1 VVAGDTHE
9 RLFRGLLVL
18 LIAAGGF
25 FGLAPF
31 LLPTLFAQL
40 SGFAGRDIF
49 MYRIAGAAT
58 FGYAVGLA
66 AGYRSDWVALRIPIA
81 STAVFNAASIV
92 ACLVEILG
100 GEAQP
105 IVYLILLASIVF
117 TVGTGYFLARPPVTT
132 GVQDASRS
140 ASSGMAGWV
149 IALFAIGTVAA
160 TVFGLA
166 ALIPAG
172 AFGSAVG
179 YSGTDDFVYRQGGA
193 ATLGA
198 AVGGALV
205 LMSRRWE
212 SARIPAR
219 MAITFNALSAVAAT
233 LDIASGGPP
242 IGGLILLA
250 AVVVTIGM
258 SAAVAR
264 GGR

>member
-1 VVAGDTHE
+1 MSSAMRRGVWWRPDRVSWWM
-9 RLFRGLLVL
+9 GLL
-18 LIAAGGF
+18 F
-25 FGLAPF
+25 
-31 LLPTLFAQL
+31 
-40 SGFAGRDIF
+40 
-49 MYRIAGAAT
+49 
-58 FGYAVGLA
+58 AVGSLCFAVA
-66 AGYRSDWVALRIPIA
+66 AIVSQWA
-81 STAVFNAASIV
+81 SAPRPAIGVTYFVGSILFTAA
-92 ACLVEILG
+92 
-100 GEAQP
+100 
-105 IVYLILLASIVF
+105 
-117 TVGTGYFLARPPVTT
+117 TGYFLARPPVTS
-132 GVQDASRS
+132 GVHAPSGS
-140 ASSGMAGWV
+140 ASSDMAAWV
-149 IALFAIGTVAA
+149 VALFAVGTVAA

-205 LMSRRWE
+205 LTSRLWE
-212 SARIPAR
+212 SARIPAL
-219 MAITFNALSAVAAT
+219 MAITFNALSAVAAA